1 MSKVILNLDEST
13 LNITD
18 NTGAF
23 VGSLSSIDVADTV
36 NAAGELTLQL
46 VKQGVSVD
54 EIKSKVVGA
63 LGAKL
68 LESRS
73 DLVSLHK
80 NPTGL
85 NEAFEMSVGV
95 VIL

>member
-23 VGSLSSIDVADTV
+23 VGTLISIDVADTV

-54 EIKSKVVGA
+54 EIV
-63 LGAKL
+63 KL
-68 LESRS
+68 KNA
-73 DLVSLHK
+73 DL
-80 NPTGL
+80 
-85 NEAFEMSVGV
+85 
-95 VIL
+95 I